1 LPEESPAFV
10 YPGQDGDG
18 GTQGFES
25 GGIYTKGVMVMDT
38 SKEYIKMCDC
48 PEIQGQWKPS
58 EGDNF
63 SFINEPKI
71 IKDYEIWALEKRELS
86 SIEEW
91 NEIIK
96 TMGNHFVDHFIEA
109 RDCFVWL
116 PRQDQ
121 IQEMLQPIELH
132 ELLEV
137 CMEPDGIMQIALH
150 EYAESMEQL
159 WLAFYMYEKHKKAWD
174 GKKWVAG

>member
-1 LPEESPAFV
+1 
-10 YPGQDGDG
+10 
-18 GTQGFES
+18 
-25 GGIYTKGVMVMDT
+25 MDT
-38 SKEYIKMCDC
+38 SKQYIKMCDC
-48 PEIQGQWKPS
+48 PEIQGHWKPS

-86 SIEEW
+86 DIEEW
-91 NEIIK
+91 NKIIK

-121 IQEMLQPIELH
+121 IQEMMGLGLYD
-132 ELLEV
+132 LLEQLKKFIDKSTWTLN
-137 CMEPDGIMQIALH
+137 EIGRDGLWGK
-150 EYAESMEQL
+150 AEKCVGFTSLEQL
-159 WLAFYMYEKHKKAWD
+159 WLAFYMHEEHGKIWND
-174 GKKWVAG
+174 KKWIK